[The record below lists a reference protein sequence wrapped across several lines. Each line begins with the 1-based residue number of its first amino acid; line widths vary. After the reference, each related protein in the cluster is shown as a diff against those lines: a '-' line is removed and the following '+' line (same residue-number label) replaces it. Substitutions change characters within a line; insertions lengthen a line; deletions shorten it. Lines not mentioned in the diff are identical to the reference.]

1 MSTRAVLFDLDGV
14 LVRTDEYH
22 YRAWKS
28 VADQEGLRFDRAIN
42 DRLRGVSRMDGLA
55 AVLDA
60 NSIEM
65 GETERVALAGR
76 KNERYL
82 ALLEGLDASA
92 VCDGVETLLSG
103 LRERE
108 VPMAVA
114 SSSRNARVILERTGL
129 AGAFACVVDGNDIAR
144 SKPDPEVFLRAAA
157 GLGALPGACV
167 VVEDA
172 RAGVEAALAA
182 GMKVVGVGGDEEVGQ
197 AHWVVGS
204 LVEVDAGMLVGV

>member
-14 LVRTDEYH
+14 LVRTDEFH
-22 YRAWKS
+22 FRAWKLI
-28 VADQEGLRFDRAIN
+28 ADEEGLRFDRAIN
-42 DRLRGVSRMDGLA
+42 DRLRGVSRMDGLR
-55 AVLDA
+55 AVLEA

-76 KNERYL
+76 KNQRYL
-82 ALLEGLDASA
+82 SLLEGLDRSA
-92 VCDGVETLLSG
+92 VCDGVEALLSG
-103 LRERE
+103 LSVRE

-129 AGAFACVVDGNDIAR
+129 ASAFACVVDGNDIEK

-157 GLGALPGACV
+157 GLGAPPGACV

-172 RAGVEAALAA
+172 RVGVEAALAA
-182 GMKVVGVGGDEEVGQ
+182 GMRVVGVGGVEVGR
-197 AHWVVGS
+197 AHRVVGS
-204 LVEVDAGMLVGV
+204 LVEVDAGSLIGV

>member
-14 LVRTDEYH
+14 LVQTDEFH
-22 YRAWKS
+22 FCAWKS
-28 VADQEGLRFDRAIN
+28 IADDEGLRFDRVIN
-42 DRLRGVSRMDGLA
+42 ERLRGVSRMDGLA
-55 AVLDA
+55 AVLEA

-65 GETERVALAGR
+65 DETERVALAGR

-82 ALLEGLDASA
+82 SLLEGLDASA
-92 VCDGVETLLSG
+92 VCDGVEALLSG
-103 LRERE
+103 LSARQ

-129 AGAFACVVDGNDIAR
+129 AGVFACVVDGNDIER

-157 GLGALPGACV
+157 GLGVDPGACV

-172 RAGVEAALAA
+172 RAGVEAGLAA
-182 GMKVVGVGGDEEVGQ
+182 GMRVVGVGGEKEVGR
-197 AHWVVGS
+197 AHLVVRS
-204 LVEVDAGMLVGV
+204 LMEVDAGMLVGV